1 MKIFRFRTLVLVI
14 IGGAC
19 ASTID
24 VLEPEVSKIDF
35 YSSFIIPDEY
45 ETDFEIDRSD
55 LPEDSDI
62 PDISGTA
69 RLSRKPR

>member
-1 MKIFRFRTLVLVI
+1 MKILVI
-14 IGGAC
+14 IGAAC

-45 ETDFEIDRSD
+45 ETDFEIDRSG
-55 LPEDSDI
+55 LPGHSAI
-62 PDISGTA
+62 PKLSGTD
-69 RLSRKPR
+69 RFSRKTR